1 MSEFKFG
8 YESQNHKI
16 EIQIPVCLLGKPDP
30 DAFTGFTNLIG
41 KKENTIE
48 PEETE
53 KEVRPSGLF
62 RKRKSEKTGTT
73 KTDHTTMDTIAK
85 TSALLLSSMVLA
97 ALKD

>member
-1 MSEFKFG
+1 MSEFRFG

-30 DAFTGFTNLIG
+30 DAFTGLTNLIG
-41 KKENTIE
+41 KNENTVE
-48 PEETE
+48 PDEAN
-53 KEVRPSGLF
+53 KNDRSGGLF
-62 RKRKSEKTGTT
+62 RKKKSENVATT
-73 KTDHTTMDTIAK
+73 KTDHKTMDTIAK